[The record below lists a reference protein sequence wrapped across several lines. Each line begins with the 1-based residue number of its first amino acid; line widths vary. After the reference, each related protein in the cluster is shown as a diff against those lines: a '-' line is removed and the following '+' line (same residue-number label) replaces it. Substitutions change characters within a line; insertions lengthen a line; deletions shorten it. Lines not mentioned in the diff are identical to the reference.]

1 MGDEVLAGLPLLARV
16 ALAAEGE
23 GPLDLPAVDRLPSHR
38 GVLLDD
44 REQIAE
50 QSALLGRELARDRIS
65 ARRRVL
71 ADRLA
76 DSGVPA
82 TIRIA
87 PVETLPKGFGLVAG

>member
-16 ALAAEGE
+16 ALAAKGE
-23 GPLDLPAVDRLPSHR
+23 GPLDLPAVDRLR
-38 GVLLDD
+38 RIGGVLLDD

-50 QSALLGRELARDRIS
+50 QGALLGRELARDRIS
-65 ARRRVL
+65 ARRPVL

-87 PVETLPKGFGLVAG
+87 PVETLPKGIGLVAG